1 MVLRWGA
8 LTVGL
13 VLELSGTAIA
23 VESCPQPSTPIAS
36 DRPSFTNSSTVVPSG
51 SLQSENGANVTGR
64 DGDTVFDATNSRLRF
79 GITPCLELLVDMPDY
94 FAGFR
99 GVVPSGFG
107 DLSPAIKWQIS
118 PIPGKI
124 DLSMTFGTALPTGA
138 VRVTGSGS
146 QPYLQFP
153 WSADLGNGWSLGGM
167 MSNLFTPDNPMNA
180 YTDETTFM
188 VQKTIG
194 KNASAFLEYV
204 GEYPLRGGNTQLLH
218 SGATYRLTDTQQ
230 IDFHL
235 GFGPQPNLAGLPV
248 RHRLFVPDRS
258 PVSITV
264 LPYPPGS
271 RFSDKRCVELPNGA
285 GDRPNGVPG

>member
-124 DLSMTFGTALPTGA
+124 DLS
-138 VRVTGSGS
+138 
-146 QPYLQFP
+146 
-153 WSADLGNGWSLGGM
+153 
-167 MSNLFTPDNPMNA
+167 
-180 YTDETTFM
+180 
-188 VQKTIG
+188 
-194 KNASAFLEYV
+194 
-204 GEYPLRGGNTQLLH
+204 
-218 SGATYRLTDTQQ
+218 
-230 IDFHL
+230 
-235 GFGPQPNLAGLPV
+235 
-248 RHRLFVPDRS
+248 
-258 PVSITV
+258 
-264 LPYPPGS
+264 
-271 RFSDKRCVELPNGA
+271 
-285 GDRPNGVPG
+285 